1 MYLDPN
7 PGSSSV
13 SLFPRAH
20 KDKRLALKRHQDLH
34 NLAETESKF
43 LAEWFGRKSR
53 ISEFPISSLA
63 GNGQLGYVQ
72 DNPSFDSSV
81 ALTHVQLVCSLPV
94 KILKMGWVLFL
105 SVAH

>member
-1 MYLDPN
+1 MYFDPN

-20 KDKRLALKRHQDLH
+20 RNKRPALKRLQDLH
-34 NLAETESKF
+34 NLAEAESKF

-53 ISEFPISSLA
+53 ISEFPISSLTSNA
-63 GNGQLGYVQ
+63 QLRFVV
-72 DNPSFDSSV
+72 DNPSLNSSV
-81 ALTHVQLVCSLPV
+81 ALTHGQLICRLPV
-94 KILKMGWVLFL
+94 QIHKMGWVLFL

>member
-7 PGSSSV
+7 RGSSSV
-13 SLFPRAH
+13 PLIPRAH

-63 GNGQLGYVQ
+63 CNGQLGFVV
-72 DNPSFDSSV
+72 DNPSLNSSV
-81 ALTHVQLVCSLPV
+81 ALT
-94 KILKMGWVLFL
+94 LKN
-105 SVAH
+105 S

>member
-43 LAEWFGRKSR
+43 LAEWFGCKSR

-63 GNGQLGYVQ
+63 SNGQLGFFV
-72 DNPSFDSSV
+72 DNPSLNSSV
-81 ALTHVQLVCSLPV
+81 ALTHGQLVCRLPV

>member
-34 NLAETESKF
+34 NLAESKF

-53 ISEFPISSLA
+53 ISEFPILSLA
-63 GNGQLGYVQ
+63 SDGQLGFVV
-72 DNPSFDSSV
+72 DNPSLNSSV
-81 ALTHVQLVCSLPV
+81 ALTHGQLVCRLPV
-94 KILKMGWVLFL
+94 KILRMGWLL
-105 SVAH
+105 LL